1 MLGLRAEWHGAI
13 SEQQTFAFGLV
24 GQMIVH
30 SLWACRAP
38 YRIHEDLVP
47 HRADAQPVRY
57 HALGDLPLLIR
68 ADTPLQYDRSTL
80 HADREVVNVDCVVR
94 REMRAN
100 EVAQLRV
107 AQVVE

>member
-57 HALGDLPLLIR
+57 HALGDLPLRRSAPRNTYSDKQPYADGWSSQREPANCRR
-68 ADTPLQYDRSTL
+68 AASARPRPTR
-80 HADREVVNVDCVVR
+80 
-94 REMRAN
+94 
-100 EVAQLRV
+100 
-107 AQVVE
+107 